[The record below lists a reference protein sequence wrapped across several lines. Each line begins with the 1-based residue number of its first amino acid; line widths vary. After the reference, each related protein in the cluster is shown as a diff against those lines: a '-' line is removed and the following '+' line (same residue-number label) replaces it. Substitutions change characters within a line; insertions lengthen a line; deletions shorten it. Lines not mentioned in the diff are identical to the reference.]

1 MADDRGPLIDGVS
14 WGLVSL
20 SGTVLGL
27 RVYAKLSRHRGLWWD
42 DYISL
47 VSWAIQLI
55 CVILISINISHGFGK
70 HASELKLTYPQ
81 VVQTSLRGAVNGSL
95 LILGAVWSK
104 SSFAVT
110 LLRMTNGCL
119 KWTIIVVM
127 ATMNAFLIASI
138 FVNVFSCN
146 PPNKTYDPL
155 TPGVCWH
162 ENIHIAVDVAAS
174 AYSAAC
180 DLFFA
185 LVPWLVLVNLQM
197 KFKEKIGVGV
207 AMSLGVFA
215 AATGIVKT
223 IKLENL
229 RNEDFSCKRFCGF
242 SFPAQRFDTN
252 PNPFS
257 DNGGDLQIWSIV
269 EISMTLIAASI
280 PVLRPFLRDAI
291 SSAGRYISA
300 DASDVRTDPYG
311 RSRSRRK
318 SQGTTSTNTHTNPPL
333 LRDPSVRRP
342 SRSYYQSQ
350 QGGGMRRAGT
360 GDLESGM
367 ESGNGEDASDMSAE
381 LRRIT
386 NSDTRGVAFNPT
398 PSLGLELQD
407 MSKKIKGGTWLEY

>member
-138 FVNVFSCN
+138 FVNVFSCK

-229 RNEDFSCKRFCGF
+229 RNEDFSY
-242 SFPAQRFDTN
+242 
-252 PNPFS
+252 
-257 DNGGDLQIWSIV
+257 NGGDLQIWSIV

-350 QGGGMRRAGT
+350 QGAAC
-360 GDLESGM
+360 D
-367 ESGNGEDASDMSAE
+367 
-381 LRRIT
+381 
-386 NSDTRGVAFNPT
+386 
-398 PSLGLELQD
+398 GLVL
-407 MSKKIKGGTWLEY
+407 GTWRAAWRAAMAKTRAI